1 MEDFKNLQETQLS
14 SQPIFDGDVLH
25 IFKDT
30 IRLPNGKQA
39 TREYTVHH
47 GAVCILPLLEN
58 GDVLLEHQFRYPM
71 GEVITEIPAGKLDY
85 IGEDPASAA
94 LRELREETGAV
105 AGELIPLGRFYPTCA
120 YSTEVIHMYL
130 ARQLTFGE
138 REHPANQLPIQ
149 PPFQCQR
156 GDSRGQTAG
165 ISGQQTDRQPMQ
177 GHASGKQ
184 RLERKKRRQ
193 RLQEGEAEL
202 QEPVQT
208 VEAWLPQE
216 IREQLR
222 QRQARDL
229 QNTAHPTSA
238 LHESRSGFLQ
248 QNYCSA

>member
-94 LRELREETGAV
+94 LRELVDRV
-105 AGELIPLGRFYPTCA
+105 LRGEIPDAKTQAAALRVWC
-120 YSTEVIHMYL
+120 M
-130 ARQLTFGE
+130 
-138 REHPANQLPIQ
+138 
-149 PPFQCQR
+149 
-156 GDSRGQTAG
+156 
-165 ISGQQTDRQPMQ
+165 
-177 GHASGKQ
+177 
-184 RLERKKRRQ
+184 
-193 RLQEGEAEL
+193 LQEGKL
-202 QEPVQT
+202 
-208 VEAWLPQE
+208 
-216 IREQLR
+216 
-222 QRQARDL
+222 
-229 QNTAHPTSA
+229 S
-238 LHESRSGFLQ
+238 
-248 QNYCSA
+248 

>member
-94 LRELREETGAV
+94 FRRTEEL
-105 AGELIPLGRFYPTCA
+105 AG
-120 YSTEVIHMYL
+120 
-130 ARQLTFGE
+130 
-138 REHPANQLPIQ
+138 
-149 PPFQCQR
+149 
-156 GDSRGQTAG
+156 
-165 ISGQQTDRQPMQ
+165 QPMTRMEL
-177 GHASGKQ
+177 SD
-184 RLERKKRRQ
+184 LER
-193 RLQEGEAEL
+193 LW
-202 QEPVQT
+202 T
-208 VEAWLPQE
+208 
-216 IREQLR
+216 
-222 QRQARDL
+222 QAKEESG
-229 QNTAHPTSA
+229 PTSMT
-238 LHESRSGFLQ
+238 
-248 QNYCSA
+248 